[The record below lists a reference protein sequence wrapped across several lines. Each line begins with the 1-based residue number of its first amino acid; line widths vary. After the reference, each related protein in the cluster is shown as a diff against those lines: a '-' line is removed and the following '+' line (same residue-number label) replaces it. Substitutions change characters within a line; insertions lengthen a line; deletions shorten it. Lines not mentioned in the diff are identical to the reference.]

1 MSGVAASG
9 ETARVTLRRTPV
21 ERWVAGVVGDGS
33 DADGLL
39 AWQLGRVRDTL
50 DRVRGCSRFYAR
62 RLGAVDPS
70 GVRDLADLARV
81 PMTTADDVRRSWQ
94 QMLCVPSGEIE
105 RVVTLPTSGT
115 TGVPKR
121 VFFTRD
127 DLKAT
132 VDFFAAGM
140 STFTGRGDRVL
151 VLMPGARPGSIGD
164 LLRRAVP
171 ALGATAEVHG
181 AVADPGDAL
190 AAIARFRPSVVVG
203 IPVQV
208 HTLARYAAA
217 RGTKVHGVRSVLLSA
232 DRTPAVVRATIER
245 SWACRVFDH
254 YGSTEMGYG
263 GGVECEAH
271 DGYHLRAADLLFE
284 VVDAETGRPCR
295 PGETGEV
302 VVTTLRRIGMPLVRY
317 RTGDG
322 SALVTG
328 QCRCGCRLPR
338 LQAIAGRLATDV
350 RIPGGDV
357 LGLPELD
364 ERLLGLDGVADY
376 RAVLR
381 GSREGPAVLEI
392 VLCVLAPPGWPH
404 TREDT
409 RAAARSALEAAPTL
423 AGPLAAGRL
432 ALEIGAGDAALWPAS
447 NGMTK
452 RTFIDGREVEV
463 VDA

>member
-1 MSGVAASG
+1 
-9 ETARVTLRRTPV
+9 
-21 ERWVAGVVGDGS
+21 
-33 DADGLL
+33 
-39 AWQLGRVRDTL
+39 
-50 DRVRGCSRFYAR
+50 
-62 RLGAVDPS
+62 
-70 GVRDLADLARV
+70 
-81 PMTTADDVRRSWQ
+81 
-94 QMLCVPSGEIE
+94 
-105 RVVTLPTSGT
+105 
-115 TGVPKR
+115 VPKR
-121 VFFTRD
+121 VFFTSD
-127 DLKAT
+127 DLLAT
-132 VDFFAAGM
+132 VDFFRAGM

-151 VLMPGARPGSIGD
+151 VLMPGERPGSIGE
-164 LLRRAVP
+164 LLRRAMP
-171 ALGATAEVHG
+171 GLGAVTEVYG
-181 AVADPGDAL
+181 AVAEPGDAL
-190 AAIARFRPSVVVG
+190 AAVARFRPTVVVG

-217 RGTKVHGVRSVLLSA
+217 RGAKVHGVHSVLLSA

-295 PGETGEV
+295 PGERGEV
-302 VVTTLRRIGMPLVRY
+302 VVTTLRRVGMPLVRY
-317 RTGDG
+317 RTGDVSSLAMG
-322 SALVTG
+322 R
-328 QCRCGCRLPR
+328 CRCGCRLPR
-338 LQAIAGRLATDV
+338 LQAIAGRLAADV

-364 ERLLGLDGVADY
+364 ECLLGFDGVADY

-381 GSREGPAVLEI
+381 GSREGPPALEI
-392 VLCVLAPPGWPH
+392 VLCVLEPPGRPH
-404 TREDT
+404 AREDT
-409 RAAARSALEAAPTL
+409 RAAARRALEAVPTL
-423 AGPLAAGRL
+423 AGALAAGRL
-432 ALEIGAGDAALWPAS
+432 GLEIGTGDAALWPAS